1 MSEQDKASQI
11 QEMENVKM
19 GGIQRIEGNRNTTQG
34 TAQQCMPLK
43 LHKYYK
49 II

>member
-11 QEMENVKM
+11 KQITCKKM
-19 GGIQRIEGNRNTTQG
+19 GSIQRIEYSRNTTQG
-34 TAQQCMPLK
+34 TKQCMPLK